1 MKPEYGV
8 LIYINT
14 ADISPH
20 KDNPRKDLGDLRELA
35 ESIKVNG
42 ILQNLTV
49 VPIYGEL
56 THEFNGQYTVVIGH
70 RRLAAAKLAGIET
83 VPCIVSDM
91 TGMQQIRT
99 MLTENMQRT
108 DLTVYEQAQGFQMM
122 LDLGDTVDQIA
133 ERAGFSKSTVRRRVK
148 LLELDKDKFKKAE
161 KRGATLMDYAELE
174 KIENL
179 DLRNEVLDTI
189 GTANFKERLKR
200 ALDSEELVRR
210 MAELETE
217 LSTFAVKIEKS
228 GYIGEIQFSMDYVR
242 NFGYW
247 TKKSDGVEKPEDAGT
262 VRYFYRVSK
271 DQIDLYKEH
280 QEREETEE
288 DRQRKEA
295 RAESERVKAE
305 LQAITN
311 RHYEL
316 RYDFIRDFTGAKKH
330 IVNICKVA
338 CDALIG
344 DGTYSKNIVSPEL
357 LDKLLGIDIEDEM
370 EYSELKAMVEE
381 KTEQKPEYTL
391 LTIAYSILDDGSG
404 KFWNWSWN
412 NDAQKYE
419 YHYDYDEDLD
429 RLYDLLTEL
438 GYEMSD
444 EEKAI
449 RNGTHELFV
458 KKAQDGVD
466 DEPEEEDD
474 IEQEDE

>member
-8 LIYINT
+8 LTYINT
-14 ADISPH
+14 ADIYPH
-20 KDNPRKDLGDLRELA
+20 KDNPRKDLGDLTELA

-42 ILQNLTV
+42 VLQNLTV

-56 THEFNGQYTVVIGH
+56 THDFIGKYTVVIGH

-91 TGMQQIRT
+91 TGVKQIRT

-161 KRGATLMDYAELE
+161 KRGATLIDYAELE

-200 ALDSEELVRR
+200 ALDSEELIRR
-210 MAELETE
+210 MAEWETD

-228 GYIGEIQFSMDYVR
+228 GYIGETQFSMDYVR

-247 TKKSDGVEKPEDAGT
+247 TKKGDCVEKPEDAGT
-262 VRYFYRVSK
+262 VKYFYRVSK

-288 DRQRKEA
+288 DRRRKEA
-295 RAESERVKAE
+295 RAESDRIKAE
-305 LQAITN
+305 LQAITD

-316 RYDFIRDFTGAKKH
+316 RSDFIRDFTGAKKR
-330 IVNICKVA
+330 IVDICKIA

-344 DGTYSKNIVSPEL
+344 DGTYSKNIVSPEM
-357 LDKLLGIDIEDEM
+357 LDKLLGVNIEDEI
-370 EYSELKAMVEE
+370 EYSELKSMVEE

-391 LTIAYSILDDGSG
+391 LAIAYAILDDGSG
-404 KFWNWSWN
+404 KFWDWSWN
-412 NDAQKYE
+412 KEKETYE
-419 YHYDYDEDLD
+419 YCYDYDEDLD
-429 RLYDLLTEL
+429 RLYELLIEL

-444 EEKAI
+444 EEKAM
-449 RNGTHELFV
+449 RDGRHELFQPV
-458 KKAQDGVD
+458 
-466 DEPEEEDD
+466 EEE
-474 IEQEDE
+474 